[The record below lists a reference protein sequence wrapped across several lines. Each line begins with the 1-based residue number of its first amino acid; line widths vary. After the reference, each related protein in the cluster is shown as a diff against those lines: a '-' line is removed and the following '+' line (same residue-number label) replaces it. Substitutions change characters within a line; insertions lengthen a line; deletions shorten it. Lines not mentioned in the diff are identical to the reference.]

1 MKPFP
6 TIDDGYDYKCQL
18 YVQTCGSP
26 TGKFRLLFLI
36 RPLTAQ
42 SGVEVVGLEET
53 RAEVQVAW
61 RPFNV
66 VPRTLVVVVVVQSS
80 PVQFYYVT
88 EIASKFILCLAKTI
102 A

>member
-1 MKPFP
+1 M
-6 TIDDGYDYKCQL
+6 TGTTSSANYI
-18 YVQTCGSP
+18 QTCGSP
-26 TGKFRLLFLI
+26 AGKFRLLFLI
-36 RPLTAQ
+36 RPSTAQ
-42 SGVEVVGLEET
+42 SGVEIVGSEET

-66 VPRTLVVVVVVQSS
+66 MPRSSSSS

>member
-1 MKPFP
+1 MKLFP
-6 TIDDGYDYKCQL
+6 SIDDGYNYKCQL

-42 SGVEVVGLEET
+42 SGVEIVGSEET

-61 RPFNV
+61 RPFIASCPGRV
-66 VPRTLVVVVVVQSS
+66 VVVVVVVVQSS
-80 PVQFYYVT
+80 FTTLQR
-88 EIASKFILCLAKTI
+88 SLANLF
-102 A
+102 

>member
-6 TIDDGYDYKCQL
+6 TIDDVVDGYYYKCQL

-42 SGVEVVGLEET
+42 SGVEVVGSEET
-53 RAEVQVAW
+53 RAEVQVTW

-66 VPRTLVVVVVVQSS
+66 LPRTYCSSSS
-80 PVQFYYVT
+80 PVQSSITTYRLSLLYTYVLST
-88 EIASKFILCLAKTI
+88 NY
-102 A
+102 